1 MDRRTFIGAL
11 SGFLAAPLVA
21 EGQQR
26 LSTSEWREVM

>member
-11 SGFLAAPLVA
+11 SGLLVAPLVA

-26 LSTSEWREVM
+26 RSTSAWREVM